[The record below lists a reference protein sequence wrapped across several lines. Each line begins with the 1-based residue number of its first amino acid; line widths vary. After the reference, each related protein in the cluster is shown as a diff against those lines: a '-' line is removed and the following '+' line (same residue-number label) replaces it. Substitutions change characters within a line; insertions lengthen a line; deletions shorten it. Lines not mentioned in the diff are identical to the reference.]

1 MPYDDTGKR
10 PYEYFI
16 TRGVEL
22 LDSEDCTLGKYTALV
37 YMYNINIIY
46 DDIASQPNS
55 VILHKLVYPTTK
67 GGIFKLIEEKRYQHE
82 E

>member
-22 LDSEDCTLGKYTALV
+22 LDSEDCTL
-37 YMYNINIIY
+37 
-46 DDIASQPNS
+46 ASRPNV
-55 VILHKLVYPTTK
+55 VILHKLIYPTVK
-67 GGIFKLIEEKRYQHE
+67 NGVFKFVEEKRYQHE
-82 E
+82 A